1 MATDIIVKHQVT
13 DFDTFKP
20 GFTQLVQVFAGE
32 TGAGGH
38 HVHQDM
44 NDPNNVVVTVRDV
57 ADPARARELFAS
69 QDFQAKMGEIGVCS
83 TPDITFL
90 NRVEEHTYRK

>member
-13 DFDTFKP
+13 DFDSFKP
-20 GFTQLVQVFAGE
+20 GFAQLVQAFAGE

-44 NDPNNVVVTVRDV
+44 SDPNNVVVTVRDV
-57 ADPARARELFAS
+57 SNPGRARELFAS
-69 QDFQAKMGEIGVCS
+69 PDFQAKMGAIGVCS
-83 TPDITFL
+83 PPDITFL
-90 NRVEEHTYRK
+90 NRVEEHTYGK